1 MSTNE
6 PPFQLDYIYVE
17 ALAVKLAR
25 VERPF
30 QKKMQ
35 IPGMLPNLNL
45 GTQIH
50 LLFMKLDKNYRKSV
64 FPNGSES

>member
-1 MSTNE
+1 MSTYE

-30 QKKMQ
+30 KKKADSWNVTKSEFGNPDSPPFYEIGQK
-35 IPGMLPNLNL
+35 LP
-45 GTQIH
+45 
-50 LLFMKLDKNYRKSV
+50 
-64 FPNGSES
+64 